1 MSIVY
6 SKKRKRIQ
14 PINDLWEEPLQIKIW
29 PITLTFSHSSSHS
42 GTKKKIVKESPSLL
56 SKMILLFLSCWLLIC
71 LTVFTKNFSMLCQS
85 TVSIILMFTTYEIDT
100 CWVRIDLH
108 FLYPFLYQFSFMPK
122 KKIVFEVLL
131 NIPIDY
137 ATKGQLQIL
146 MDGGCP

>member
-42 GTKKKIVKESPSLL
+42 GTKKDSQRVTFVL
-56 SKMILLFLSCWLLIC
+56 SKMILLILSFLAVNLFSCFHEEFFKVRSKYCEYYPHIVC
-71 LTVFTKNFSMLCQS
+71 VR
-85 TVSIILMFTTYEIDT
+85 TYEIDT

-108 FLYPFLYQFSFMPK
+108 FLYPFLYQFSFFK
-122 KKIVFEVLL
+122 KCLLFFEYS
-131 NIPIDY
+131 NHHDC
-137 ATKGQLQIL
+137 ATMGQLQIL

>member
-42 GTKKKIVKESPSLL
+42 GTKKKDSQRVTFFTFKDNVIVVFVLL
-56 SKMILLFLSCWLLIC
+56 AVNLFSC
-71 LTVFTKNFSMLCQS
+71 FHGKFSMLCQS

-100 CWVRIDLH
+100 CWVRIVFH
-108 FLYPFLYQFSFMPK
+108 FLYPFLYQFSSLQK
-122 KKIVFEVLL
+122 NVFEVLL
-131 NIPIDY
+131 NIPIIMIVPQWGNCKY
-137 ATKGQLQIL
+137 
-146 MDGGCP
+146 